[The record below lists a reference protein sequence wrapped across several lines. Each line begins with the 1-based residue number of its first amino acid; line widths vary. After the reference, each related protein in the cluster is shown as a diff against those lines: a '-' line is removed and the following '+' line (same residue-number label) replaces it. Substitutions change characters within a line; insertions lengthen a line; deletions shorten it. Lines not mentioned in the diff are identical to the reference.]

1 MEKQV
6 FNPFTPLDDYI
17 PDGEPHVFGDRVY
30 VYGSHDKENGEFF
43 CMLDYVTYSA
53 PIDNLKDW
61 RYEGVIYKASQDPL
75 YPKYKYMYAPD
86 VVQGNDGRFYLFYSI
101 ADNKNGCSNI
111 LSVAVCDTPHG
122 EFQFHG
128 FVRNPDGTPMQKFG
142 IFDPGVINDDGV
154 IRLYYGVWHNWYED
168 PKFTVEDCIF
178 HQMRILGKTREQ
190 VLQEQNE
197 EGGCFGP
204 VTVELEDDMLTIKH
218 TPVHILPNLVKGTE
232 WEDHPFFEA
241 SSIRK
246 VGSKYYFIYSSYK
259 GHELIYATSDYPD
272 RDFKFGGAII
282 SNGDVGLNGRL
293 PENRVTRTGNNH
305 GSIEFINGE
314 WYVFYHRQT
323 TKWEYSRQAC
333 AEKIKILP
341 DGTIPQVEV
350 TSCGLNNGPL
360 IAEGVYPAIIS
371 CNLTNYNMPHGKCP
385 ERRLPHIICK
395 KGERIIAEIDNNT
408 HIGFK
413 YFRFN
418 GPTKVGVNYRAG
430 ELPPSGEI
438 LIKLEEYG
446 EPVARIS
453 LSAPE
458 AWEKA
463 FTILDIQAGTVSPI
477 FFVYKGEGEI
487 ELKEIEF
494 SNLDD

>member
-6 FNPFTPLDDYI
+6 FNPFTSLDDYI

-53 PIDNLKDW
+53 PVDNLKDW

-111 LSVAVCDTPHG
+111 LSVAVCDTPYG

-395 KGERIIAEIDNNT
+395 NGERIIAEIDNNT

-446 EPVARIS
+446 EPVARIP

-463 FTILDIQAGTVSPI
+463 FTTLDVQSGTVAPI

-494 SNLDD
+494 LS